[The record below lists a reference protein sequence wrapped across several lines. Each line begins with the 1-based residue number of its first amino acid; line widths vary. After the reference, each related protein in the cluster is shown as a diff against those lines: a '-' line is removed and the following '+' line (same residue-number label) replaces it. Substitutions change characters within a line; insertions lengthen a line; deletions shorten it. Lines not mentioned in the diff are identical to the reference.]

1 MYFGWGGRVR
11 TYECRSQSPMPYH
24 LATPQKIFAFLLYKK
39 LGIVKIFWFFFIFLY
54 YRKDFI
60 FLSKPMLLNIV
71 QFLQKRPSDRTILLG
86 RTLFW
91 LLYIGVMYYNLL
103 YLGKSIDHTYLFWAF
118 TLNSDQIEIVK
129 YIMTG
134 LGIIPLFMGI
144 SNICILKKKYVRILQ
159 ICFWVLLFYIAGSIE
174 ESANLD
180 VDILIGI
187 MWIFPI
193 IGGITGKCITSK
205 CLKYKEKITKIRV

>member
-1 MYFGWGGRVR
+1 MHFGWGGRVR
-11 TYECRSQSPMPYH
+11 TYACRSQSPMPYH
-24 LATPQKIFAFLLYKK
+24 LATPQKIIAFLLYKK
-39 LGIVKIFWFFFIFLY
+39 LRIVKIFWFFFIFLY

-60 FLSKPMLLNIV
+60 FLSVFMLLNIV
-71 QFLQKRPSDRTILLG
+71 QFFQKRPSDRTILLG

-91 LLYIGVMYYNLL
+91 LLYTGLMYYNLIS
-103 YLGKSIDHTYLFWAF
+103 LGKGIDHTYLFWAI
-118 TLNSDQIEIVK
+118 TLDDQWVQIVK

-144 SNICILKKKYVRILQ
+144 TNICILKKKYVRILQ
-159 ICFWVLLFYIAGSIE
+159 IFFWILLFYIAGSIE

-180 VDILIGI
+180 FDVLVGIL
-187 MWIFPI
+187 WIFPL
-193 IGGITGKCITSK
+193 IGWITGKCITSK